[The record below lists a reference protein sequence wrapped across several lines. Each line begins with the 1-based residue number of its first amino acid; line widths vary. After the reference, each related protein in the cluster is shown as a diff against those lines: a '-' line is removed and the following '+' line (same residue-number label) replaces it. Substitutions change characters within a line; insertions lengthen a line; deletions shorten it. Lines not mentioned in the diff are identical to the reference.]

1 MNTDTKALASRVVYL
16 GATGVVLTESVI
28 GAYWDIARIPYVR
41 EVFDRLEYPMYF
53 ATMLGVAKAAAVAA
67 IVLPGPPRAAE
78 WAYAG
83 LTFVYGGAA
92 VSHVAVGDEPK
103 AWIGPLVFAGLSM
116 ASWGLRPPSG
126 SRNPLALLRRSAV
139 A

>member
-1 MNTDTKALASRVVYL
+1 MNTGTKDLARRVAYL
-16 GATGVVLTESVI
+16 GATGVVLTESVV
-28 GAYWDIARIPYVR
+28 GSYWDVARIPYVR
-41 EVFDRLEYPMYF
+41 DVFDRLEYPMYF

-67 IVLPGPPRAAE
+67 IVLPGYPRAEE

-92 VSHVAVGDEPK
+92 VSHIAAGDEPK
-103 AWIGPLVFAGLSM
+103 AAIGPLVFAGLSL

-126 SRNPLALLRRSAV
+126 RRNPLTLLRRSAV

>member
-1 MNTDTKALASRVVYL
+1 MNTSTKDLALRAAYM
-16 GATGVVLTESVI
+16 GATGLVLTESVV
-28 GAYWDIARIPYVR
+28 GSYWDVARIPYVR

-67 IVLPGPPRAAE
+67 IVVPGHPRAEE

-92 VSHVAVGDEPK
+92 VSHMAVGDEPK
-103 AWIGPLVFAGLSM
+103 TWISPLVFAGLSL
-116 ASWGLRPPSG
+116 ASWRLRPPAG
-126 SRNPLALLRRSAV
+126 RRNPLTLLRRSAH